1 MADLVPLPRLF
12 TKRTN
17 RKKKTIMQTI
27 VVLLVAIIGVTA
39 YAEKPDQEIVYE
51 MTVNGETFDITGEEQ
66 TTIHSNKE
74 IGKTF
79 QVMIKVKPIQHYRA
93 EQVEFD
99 YDHSCSVKDE
109 RSPEGRMI
117 IMSHG
122 SGVSMVI
129 RENDK
134 TSAGND
140 TMMQLILMKELGTRA
155 QEKRRNVMITKP
167 APVAFTRARG
177 IERTIS
183 YIDGSGDAWKR
194 RIYLL
199 TDKDEQFAVIVR
211 YAVTNERLADRIS
224 SVTLHS
230 IQARSRR

>member
-12 TKRTN
+12 MNRTN
-17 RKKKTIMQTI
+17 WKKKTIMRTI
-27 VVLLVAIIGVTA
+27 VVLLVTIIGVAA
-39 YAEKPDQEIVYE
+39 YAEEPTKDIVYE
-51 MTVNGETFDITGEEQ
+51 MTVNGEPFDITGEKE
-66 TTIHSNKE
+66 TTIHSTKE

-79 QVMIKVKPIQHYRA
+79 QVMVKVKPIQHYRA

-99 YDHSCSVKDE
+99 YDHSCSIKDV

-117 IMSHG
+117 TMSHD

-129 RENDK
+129 RESDK
-134 TSAGND
+134 ASAGND
-140 TMMQLILMKELGTRA
+140 TMMQLILMKELGTKA

-167 APVAFTRARG
+167 APVAFARARG

-199 TDKDEQFAVIVR
+199 TDRDEQFAVIVR
-211 YAVTNERLADRIS
+211 YAVTNERVADRIS
-224 SVTLHS
+224 SVTLRS
-230 IQARSRR
+230 IQARTSR